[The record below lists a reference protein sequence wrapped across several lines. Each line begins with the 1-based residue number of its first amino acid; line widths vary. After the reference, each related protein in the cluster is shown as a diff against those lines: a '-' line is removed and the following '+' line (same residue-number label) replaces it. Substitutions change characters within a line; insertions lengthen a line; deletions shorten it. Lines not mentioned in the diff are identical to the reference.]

1 MEKIKNYEKKEWK
14 SFVNENNKYLINDD
28 VLDLLN
34 KMLTFDPSE
43 RIKAKDA
50 LNHPYFNDL
59 KKLSINNN
67 EDKKE

>member
-1 MEKIKNYEKKEWK
+1 M
-14 SFVNENNKYLINDD
+14 NENNKYLINDD